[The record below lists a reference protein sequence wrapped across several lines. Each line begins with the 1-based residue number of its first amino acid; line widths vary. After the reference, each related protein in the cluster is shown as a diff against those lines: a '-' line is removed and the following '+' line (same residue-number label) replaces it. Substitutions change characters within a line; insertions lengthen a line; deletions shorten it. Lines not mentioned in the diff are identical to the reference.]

1 MVHWPTFHWTYTALH
16 LVNSV
21 SPGWPTTY
29 PIPSV
34 SLSGIWMNFSK
45 HGPVSG
51 LAVVAIMDEGIVSK
65 YFERYYQ
72 RLDLVV
78 TLLQARLSWQ

>member
-1 MVHWPTFHWTYTALH
+1 MVHWPTLHWTFTAIH

-21 SPGWPTTY
+21 SPGWTTTY

-34 SLSGIWMNFSK
+34 SLSGIGMNFSK

-51 LAVVAIMDEGIVSK
+51 LAVVAVMDVGIVSK
-65 YFERYYQ
+65 YFER
-72 RLDLVV
+72 
-78 TLLQARLSWQ
+78 